1 MQVGA
6 AKSIYIRARS
16 PRTTIVP
23 DLIPDQHPHNTLRS
37 YQSFL
42 FFLAIMSLS
51 ANFVGNNNVNNKLGP
66 MVKDMSIRL
75 KEVDKPVVIPL
86 GQKIAVTGESTRIF
100 VNFNDASTKRYDV
113 SVGYTFKEDVEVDA
127 QCKTSNQ
134 GVLHVFTVAKY

>member
-66 MVKDMSIRL
+66 MVKDNVL
-75 KEVDKPVVIPL
+75 DKRVSQTSEWVKNLNPL
-86 GQKIAVTGESTRIF
+86 YYLDDKIASIHSIDYNYSLYSSPE
-100 VNFNDASTKRYDV
+100 A
-113 SVGYTFKEDVEVDA
+113 
-127 QCKTSNQ
+127 
-134 GVLHVFTVAKY
+134 